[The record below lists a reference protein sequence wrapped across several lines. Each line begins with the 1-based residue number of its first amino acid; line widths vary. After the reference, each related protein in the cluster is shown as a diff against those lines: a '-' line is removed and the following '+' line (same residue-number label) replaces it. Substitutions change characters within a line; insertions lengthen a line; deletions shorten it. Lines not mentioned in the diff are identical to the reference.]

1 MRSPNRG
8 FSLLE
13 LLVVIAAI
21 VVVLTVAI
29 PNLLKAKLSATE
41 TMVLRE
47 VQTIGQA
54 EIQYASLFGKYA
66 ATLAELGPPAT
77 GIAGPQAA
85 ELIPG
90 KLASGE
96 KNGYLYTLTLTSTG
110 FAVSASPKEFGNT
123 GRRTFYLDQSGVVHQ
138 NWGREPATANSPEL

>member
-1 MRSPNRG
+1 MRWSRRG
-8 FSLLE
+8 FSLIE
-13 LLVVIAAI
+13 LLVVVAVI
-21 VVVLTVAI
+21 VVLLTVAI
-29 PNLLKAKLSATE
+29 PNLMKAKLSATE
-41 TMVLRE
+41 TMVVRE

-54 EIQYASLFGKYA
+54 EMQYVSLFGKYA

-77 GIAGPQAA
+77 GMAGPQAA

-96 KNGYLYTLTLTSTG
+96 KNGYLYTLTLTSAG
-110 FAVSASPKEFGNT
+110 FAVTANPKEFGNT
-123 GRRTFYLDQSGVVHQ
+123 GRRTFYMDQNGVVHQ